1 MLKKTLF
8 SCFSNHDET
17 RLLAKKSKQL
27 AFQLTHDRLTGLKNR
42 YALEQDNKEHFTP
55 ILLIDID
62 KFHHYNELY
71 GIEIGNVVLH
81 VFAQFL
87 DAFAQKHA
95 YEPYRIYGDGFVLKS
110 QNTAKTHDIIYADIL
125 TFLEELSQYKMHVEI
140 EEELVQIEV
149 SVTIA
154 ISMEKK
160 YQLEKANIA
169 LKHAR
174 VEQKDFLAYYHALNT
189 EKKLQ
194 DTLYWRKEIKEAIKE
209 ERMIPVFQPIVNQ
222 KGEILKYEVLT
233 RLKQVGINGTTYV
246 SPVQF
251 LDIAIKTK
259 QYRHITRAII
269 KNSFLFM
276 KEKEVDFSINLL
288 FSDIKNRKT
297 MQYLKEQI
305 IYHDIGHRL
314 VLEIVESEDI
324 KDYKLLKSVIGR
336 FRDLGVRIAIDDFG
350 SGFSNY
356 AYILEIAP
364 DYLKIDGSLIKEID
378 HDENAHKL
386 VSSIQTLA
394 TSLGIKTIAEYIHSK
409 EVFDVCQA
417 LKIDEFQGFYFSA
430 PLSAKELEVSG
441 AKKKALDTV

>member
-1 MLKKTLF
+1 MLKKKIL
-8 SCFSNHDET
+8 SYCSSDNET
-17 RLLAKKSKQL
+17 RLLAQKTEEL
-27 AFQLTHDRLTGLKNR
+27 AFQLTHDRLTNLKNR
-42 YALEQDNKEHFTP
+42 YALEEDIQENFSP

-62 KFHHYNELY
+62 EFHHYNELY
-71 GIEIGNVVLH
+71 GIEVGNKVLQN
-81 VFAQFL
+81 FAQFL
-87 DAFAQKHA
+87 DDFGLLHG
-95 YEPYRIYGDGFVLKS
+95 YDSYRVYGDGFVLKS
-110 QNTAKTHDIIYADIL
+110 QDSIKLHDVIYEDIIL
-125 TFLEELSQYKMHVEI
+125 FLEELSHNSIYIEI
-140 EEELVQIEV
+140 EEEWVQIEI
-149 SVTIA
+149 SATIA

-160 YQLEKANIA
+160 YVLEKATIA

-174 VEQKDFLAYYHALNT
+174 LEQRDFLAYYHALNT

-194 DTLYWRKEIKEAIKE
+194 DTLYWRREIKEAIKE
-209 ERMIPVFQPIVNQ
+209 ERMVPVFQPIVNSDG
-222 KGEILKYEVLT
+222 KILKYEVLT
-233 RLKQVGINGTTYV
+233 RLKQVGINGVDYV
-246 SPVQF
+246 SPGQF

-269 KNSFLFM
+269 KNSFSVM

-288 FSDIKNRKT
+288 FSDIKNRTT
-297 MQYLKEQI
+297 MHYLKEQI

-364 DYLKIDGSLIKEID
+364 DYLKIDGSLIKAID
-378 HDENAHKL
+378 RDENAYKL

-409 EVFDVCQA
+409 EVFDVCKA
-417 LKIDEFQGFYFSA
+417 LHIDEFQGYYFKE
-430 PLSAKELEVSG
+430 PLLAEELQTKKLVVS
-441 AKKKALDTV
+441 